1 MSSHWAPCQCWHKA
15 RWFTP
20 VVSGTKQFSSWPALW
35 IKWHS
40 LGSIYSVSFWLRIQ
54 HRILPMLS
62 ITKTT
67 SHQVMGQSIYSEG
80 LSMLMKDK
88 AKGQAAES
96 MAFRLT
102 WIIYAYF
109 MWTEILK
116 RAMSLSFYSN
126 LESFLVF
133 FFFKPSSFLFKW
145 ISRKWTKLMLL
156 LCDEC
161 IWKKTQFLIGTQT
174 SWKSEKSFQ
183 VLQFAVFFIPYQRQH
198 TCGEVLQFLSQTQN
212 TPNAEFVLFLLVATQ
227 FCVFLSQ

>member
-1 MSSHWAPCQCWHKA
+1 MRSLHHNTMSDVTAQKSHYVSFVARERCDTERSINGIFMRRVREWAACRWASSLRSRRKSFFKHLTGAESILPCLRVISTRPLFCTGVITLHFTQPVIPWHAVTVFEQRAAPWSERLSVMFSCMAEYTESQRIKCMSSHWAPFQCWHKA

-88 AKGQAAES
+88 AKGQDC
-96 MAFRLT
+96 
-102 WIIYAYF
+102 WIHGI
-109 MWTEILK
+109 
-116 RAMSLSFYSN
+116 
-126 LESFLVF
+126 
-133 FFFKPSSFLFKW
+133 
-145 ISRKWTKLMLL
+145 
-156 LCDEC
+156 
-161 IWKKTQFLIGTQT
+161 
-174 SWKSEKSFQ
+174 
-183 VLQFAVFFIPYQRQH
+183 
-198 TCGEVLQFLSQTQN
+198 
-212 TPNAEFVLFLLVATQ
+212 
-227 FCVFLSQ
+227 

>member
-1 MSSHWAPCQCWHKA
+1 MFKGHLNQTPVLYWCHHSPFHTACHPLACCDSVFEQRAAPWSERLSVMFSCMAEYTESQRIKCMSSHWAPFQCWHKA

-88 AKGQAAES
+88 AKGQDC
-96 MAFRLT
+96 
-102 WIIYAYF
+102 WIHGI
-109 MWTEILK
+109 
-116 RAMSLSFYSN
+116 
-126 LESFLVF
+126 
-133 FFFKPSSFLFKW
+133 
-145 ISRKWTKLMLL
+145 
-156 LCDEC
+156 
-161 IWKKTQFLIGTQT
+161 
-174 SWKSEKSFQ
+174 
-183 VLQFAVFFIPYQRQH
+183 
-198 TCGEVLQFLSQTQN
+198 
-212 TPNAEFVLFLLVATQ
+212 
-227 FCVFLSQ
+227 